1 MTNFNEEFYEER
13 VLRFRVMR
21 REVIT
26 DARRRAEYKING
38 YDPDDTW
45 SLIASFKTLE
55 AAEDWAEEDRVIWK
69 EPAYVVAVKDAG
81 EETVIR
87 RSIW

>member
-1 MTNFNEEFYEER
+1 MTEYYEER

-45 SLIASFKTLE
+45 SLVWSFNNPYDAETQ
-55 AAEDWAEEDRVIWK
+55 AAEERTYYK
-69 EPAYVVAVKDAG
+69 EPNWIVAVKDAG
-81 EETVIR
+81 EETIIR
-87 RSIW
+87 RRIW

>member
-1 MTNFNEEFYEER
+1 MTEYYEER
-13 VLRFRVMR
+13 ILRFRVMR

-26 DARRRAEYKING
+26 DDRRRAEYVING

-45 SLIASFKTLE
+45 SLIWSFNTLE
-55 AAEDWAEEDRVIWK
+55 DAEATAEDDRKIWK
-69 EPAYVVAVKDAG
+69 EPAYIVAVKDAG

-87 RSIW
+87 RQIW